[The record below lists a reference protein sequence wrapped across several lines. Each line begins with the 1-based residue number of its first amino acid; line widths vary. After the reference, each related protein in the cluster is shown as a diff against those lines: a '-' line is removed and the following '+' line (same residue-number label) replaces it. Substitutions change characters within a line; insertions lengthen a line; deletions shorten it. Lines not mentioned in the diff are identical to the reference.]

1 MYTYL
6 TSIESM
12 EPQFDK
18 EIRVKLTKFW
28 DDDLTNEEIS
38 EATGIHKNTIS
49 KYKNGASLVAISNL
63 WKIAKF
69 LGARQNREISM
80 EDLLQIVNAESLTDK

>member
-1 MYTYL
+1 
-6 TSIESM
+6 M

-18 EIRVKLTKFW
+18 EIRVKLTRFW
-28 DDDLTNEEIS
+28 DGDLTNEEMS

-63 WKIAKF
+63 WKITKF
-69 LGARQNREISM
+69 LSARHNREISM
-80 EDLLQIVNAESLTDK
+80 EDLLQIVNAESLTDESQSDKTR